1 MLSLI
6 NLELAHNNFAQVV
19 SLYEKALRGLG
30 GAVGAAPGVEIWR
43 TSQSNSV
50 FGILTRILQDRIF
63 TTSAGKIQFL
73 QQVHQ
78 MQRTQMVSGKQ

>member
-19 SLYEKALRGLG
+19 TLYEKALRGLG

-43 TSQSNSV
+43 MCIRNTLSV
-50 FGILTRILQDRIF
+50 Y
-63 TTSAGKIQFL
+63 
-73 QQVHQ
+73 
-78 MQRTQMVSGKQ
+78 

>member
-6 NLELAHNNFAQVV
+6 NLELAHNNFARVV

-43 TSQSNSV
+43 TSQSDFA
-50 FGILTRILQDRIF
+50 FGILIRILQDHIF
-63 TTSAGKIQFL
+63 TTSADKIRFL
-73 QQVHQ
+73 RPVHQ
-78 MQRTQMVSGKQ
+78 MQQTQMVSGKQ